1 MYWRSYHTSNM
12 SPHASVNYL
21 AQFWLHQP
29 LVWFF
34 LCHSIHVC
42 ITSRSD
48 IVSIVSYTDWWYI
61 VTVAFV
67 IAVILLDIPTT
78 NAHPTVANVVRL
90 RCVCCSCSGSWCI
103 SFLIFFFLFL
113 VFGAAIYVNKFQGC
127 PGYQLGPEAKYN
139 DRQHSG

>member
-1 MYWRSYHTSNM
+1 MKVLPHLEHVSTRHCELSGTVLTTS
-12 SPHASVNYL
+12 AIGL
-21 AQFWLHQP
+21 I
-29 LVWFF
+29 F

-48 IVSIVSYTDWWYI
+48 IVSNVSYTDWWYI

-113 VFGAAIYVNKFQGC
+113 VFGAAIYANKSQGC